1 MENEVEN
8 LFWATKD
15 LEEYHKL
22 KNVMLNCI
30 YVDKNNEFNLAQYQK
45 YVRMM
50 FHRYEKT
57 IFAPPIES

>member
-1 MENEVEN
+1 MENEVKD
-8 LFWATKD
+8 LYWATKD

-22 KNVMLNCI
+22 KKVMLNCI
-30 YVDKNNEFNLAQYQK
+30 YVDKNDEFNLAQYRK

-57 IFAPPIES
+57 IFTGPTES